1 MKKFLAVLLI
11 LGLVVGTLA
20 GCAQE
25 EAAAP
30 VEAPTSEEATEAPAE
45 TASAEPT
52 ELIISTW
59 GYNED
64 LFRKNVFDAFEA
76 QNNVKIILEVGNN
89 SDRLNKIRAMEDSN
103 VDVIFLAESFAVQG
117 IEEDLFES
125 FDRSQVPNI
134 EQIYE
139 VCQAPHGESYGPSYT
154 VNRTGIIYDTAMVDF
169 EVTSWSDLWNPAFE
183 SNLAIPE
190 ITTTAGPAMVV
201 LAGQKVEA
209 DALENAD
216 AAFAELVALKPN
228 VMKIYT
234 RSSEMV
240 NMFAQGEII
249 GAVANDFAFG
259 RVLDAVPTAA
269 WIDPVEGG
277 FVNRNTVNLVK
288 GTENAEMAYKLI
300 NYWLSEEVQKACALD
315 KIDSPVNANVVLTEE
330 ESYGLTYGAELMESL
345 QAIDSTEVNGVKAEW
360 INRWNREVAN

>member
-1 MKKFLAVLLI
+1 MKKLIAVLLI
-11 LGLVVGTLA
+11 LGFVVGAFA

-25 EAAAP
+25 EAAVPAAT
-30 VEAPTSEEATEAPAE
+30 ETTEEAASTEAA
-45 TASAEPT
+45 

-64 LFRKNVFDAFEA
+64 LFRKNVFEPFEQA
-76 QNNVKIILEVGNN
+76 NNVKIILEVGNN
-89 SDRLNKIRAMEDSN
+89 SDRLNKIRAMEDSD
-103 VDVIFLAESFAVQG
+103 VDVIFLAEAFAVQG
-117 IEEDLFES
+117 IEEGLFET

-139 VCQAPHGESYGPSYT
+139 VCKAPHGEEYGPSYT

-183 SNLAIPE
+183 TNLAIPE

-201 LAGQKVEA
+201 LAGQKAGVN
-209 DALENAD
+209 ALEDAD
-216 AAFAELVALKPN
+216 AAFAELVGLKPN
-228 VMKIYT
+228 LMKIYG

-259 RVLDAVPTAA
+259 GVAEAVPTAV
-269 WIDPVEGG
+269 WVDPVEGG

-288 GTENAEMAYKLI
+288 GTDQAELAYKLI
-300 NYWLSEEVQKACALD
+300 DFWLSEEVQKANALD
-315 KIDSPVNANVVLTEE
+315 KIDSPVNVNVELTEE

-345 QAIDSTEVNGVKAEW
+345 QAIDSTQVNGVKAEW
-360 INRWNREVAN
+360 IDRWNREVAN

>member
-1 MKKFLAVLLI
+1 MKKFVAVLLI
-11 LGLVVGTLA
+11 MGFVVGAFA

-30 VEAPTSEEATEAPAE
+30 ADQPAATETTEEAV
-45 TASAEPT
+45 SAEPA

-64 LFRKNVFDAFEA
+64 LFRKNVFEPFEQA
-76 QNNVKIILEVGNN
+76 NNVKIVLEVGNN
-89 SDRLNKIRAMEDSN
+89 SDRLNKIRAMEDSD
-103 VDVIFLAESFAVQG
+103 VDLIFLAEAFAVQG
-117 IEEDLFES
+117 IEEGLFET

-134 EQIYE
+134 EQAYE
-139 VCQAPHGESYGPSYT
+139 VCKAPHGESYGPSYT

-183 SNLAIPE
+183 ANLAIPE
-190 ITTTAGPAMVV
+190 ITTTAGPGMVV
-201 LAGQKVEA
+201 LAGQKA
-209 DALENAD
+209 GTDALENAD
-216 AAFAELVALKPN
+216 AAFAELTALKPN
-228 VMKIYT
+228 VMKIYS

-259 RVLDAVPTAA
+259 RVLDAVPTAV
-269 WIDPVEGG
+269 WVDPVEGG

-288 GTENAEMAYKLI
+288 GTDQAELAYKLI
-300 NYWLSEEVQKACALD
+300 NFWLSEEVQKANALD
-315 KIDSPVNANVVLTEE
+315 KIDSPVNANVELTEE

-345 QAIDSTEVNGVKAEW
+345 QAIDSTQVNGVKAEW
-360 INRWNREVAN
+360 IDRWNREVAN